1 MGERAKV
8 ILNEFS
14 AKSMLMRDTVDLN
27 KFYTADLKLMIE
39 VAKKEIKKLQE
50 ENILLKASEPMS
62 KLAEDYGYK
71 SEVEKLTNIIQ
82 ATKNNVLKDISM
94 IKIYK
99 DMSKEEIIN
108 RLESTLIILGDK

>member
-39 VAKKEIKKLQE
+39 VAKQEIKKLQE
-50 ENILLKASEPMS
+50 EKDKEIERLN
-62 KLAEDYGYK
+62 
-71 SEVEKLTNIIQ
+71 NIINKIEEHFVFLKMNS
-82 ATKNNVLKDISM
+82 TGGNNEFFEDILDFIKALKELKGSD
-94 IKIYK
+94 
-99 DMSKEEIIN
+99 
-108 RLESTLIILGDK
+108 

>member
-39 VAKKEIKKLQE
+39 VARKEIERL
-50 ENILLKASEPMS
+50 
-62 KLAEDYGYK
+62 
-71 SEVEKLTNIIQ
+71 
-82 ATKNNVLKDISM
+82 NN
-94 IKIYK
+94 
-99 DMSKEEIIN
+99 IIN
-108 RLESTLIILGDK
+108 RIEEHFVFLKMNSTGGNKEFFEDILDFIKALKELKGSD

>member
-39 VAKKEIKKLQE
+39 VARKEIERL
-50 ENILLKASEPMS
+50 
-62 KLAEDYGYK
+62 
-71 SEVEKLTNIIQ
+71 
-82 ATKNNVLKDISM
+82 NN
-94 IKIYK
+94 
-99 DMSKEEIIN
+99 IIN
-108 RLESTLIILGDK
+108 RIEEHFVFLKMKLF